1 MANVLKR
8 ANHAEERKLK
18 RQRGGGPAQ
27 NYPVGWVCP
36 LDEELIAALEM
47 LDEEHAPLAQPSTDH
62 NVYHL
67 AENNPATA
75 VVTQM
80 RLRYP
85 NLHFALLVGIGGGVP
100 TITEQG
106 MLRLGLVV
114 VSQPVEHF
122 QERFSINMGRRRMR
136 ARSDKDHIME
146 NVQRIDTSKPQLR
159 RFEFP
164 GIENDKLFPADYK
177 HPCPG
182 LSYEESGCDTAHSI
196 KREIGELDELI
207 VVHRGTVASGEL
219 VLKDSALRDKLA
231 KEYGALCFE
240 REAAGAMT
248 ARWVNRI
255 LTHHLYTLALS
266 HIGKDGKSVL
276 EWAVRKER
284 MATAKRI
291 LHCSPPDYLRK
302 ALSFASSTGREDV
315 VRFLLVSSAYTYSQ
329 KPLVENNSPL
339 MAASA
344 GGHSRIVQ
352 LLLESGE
359 NVNTRNSGYYTSLH
373 LAAREGH
380 MNVVQLLLDYGA
392 KLIAASGMRT
402 PLDDAVLGGNPEI
415 VQLFL
420 DLGPNTKVRVYSR
433 FRGHTSRQRMYMPLF
448 SERSLKHGA
457 NAQHVNSDGVT
468 PLHNAAQAAWEPSRQ
483 MEMVQLLI
491 KCGASIHATNYDG
504 DTPLHR
510 AAGQGASRQVIQG
523 LIACGADI
531 NASNDHG
538 ETPLHMAARG
548 GEIEAARALIDGGAD
563 ITATNS
569 QGETAFRVAVSERQ
583 KEIMELLSD

>member
-1 MANVLKR
+1 
-8 ANHAEERKLK
+8 
-18 RQRGGGPAQ
+18 
-27 NYPVGWVCP
+27 
-36 LDEELIAALEM
+36 
-47 LDEEHAPLAQPSTDH
+47 
-62 NVYHL
+62 
-67 AENNPATA
+67 
-75 VVTQM
+75 
-80 RLRYP
+80 
-85 NLHFALLVGIGGGVP
+85 
-100 TITEQG
+100 
-106 MLRLGLVV
+106 
-114 VSQPVEHF
+114 
-122 QERFSINMGRRRMR
+122 
-136 ARSDKDHIME
+136 
-146 NVQRIDTSKPQLR
+146 
-159 RFEFP
+159 
-164 GIENDKLFPADYK
+164 
-177 HPCPG
+177 
-182 LSYEESGCDTAHSI
+182 
-196 KREIGELDELI
+196 
-207 VVHRGTVASGEL
+207 
-219 VLKDSALRDKLA
+219 
-231 KEYGALCFE
+231 
-240 REAAGAMT
+240 
-248 ARWVNRI
+248 
-255 LTHHLYTLALS
+255 
-266 HIGKDGKSVL
+266 
-276 EWAVRKER
+276 
-284 MATAKRI
+284 
-291 LHCSPPDYLRK
+291 
-302 ALSFASSTGREDV
+302 
-315 VRFLLVSSAYTYSQ
+315 
-329 KPLVENNSPL
+329 

-448 SERSLKHGA
+448 SERSLSELLHFAITSSRRGNVQIARLLIEHGA